1 MTLRCNK
8 MTQIKGGRNNQ
19 KEKEDGEKGIRVLTM
34 EV

>member
-1 MTLRCNK
+1 MTLRLNN

-19 KEKEDGEKGIRVLTM
+19 KEKEDGEKSIRVMTM